1 MSNAHKLHLTFYDAI
16 DEQRKAWERL
26 RTIDKNGRGSVSRFI
41 AKAINAYPHDDEEKN
56 PDCRNESAD
65 AIIGRMSQIADRMEN
80 MLTACEN
87 GRTVNPTDETKSRKT
102 TPENNLPD
110 ENDVDMDF
118 LGDFME

>member
-26 RTIDKNGRGSVSRFI
+26 RTIDKNGRGTVSRFI

-80 MLTACEN
+80 MLTACAN
-87 GRTVNPTDETKSRKT
+87 GQTVKPTDETEPRKT
-102 TPENNLPD
+102 TPENDLPD
-110 ENDVDMDF
+110 EKDVDMDF